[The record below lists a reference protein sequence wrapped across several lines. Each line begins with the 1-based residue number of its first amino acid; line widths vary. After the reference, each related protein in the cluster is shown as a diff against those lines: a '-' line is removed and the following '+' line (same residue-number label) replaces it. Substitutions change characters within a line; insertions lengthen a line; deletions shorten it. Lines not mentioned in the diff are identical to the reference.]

1 MTLQAHTMAPM
12 NLFCSRFLKSLLI
25 REDSASKPPESQSDD
40 DDDEQMHS
48 DDDWTTDN
56 TYSKTKTMIATEYM
70 DTKLHL
76 L

>member
-25 REDSASKPPESQSDD
+25 KEDSTSKPQELHSDD

-48 DDDWTTDN
+48 DDDWI
-56 TYSKTKTMIATEYM
+56 MATNM
-70 DTKLHL
+70 
-76 L
+76 